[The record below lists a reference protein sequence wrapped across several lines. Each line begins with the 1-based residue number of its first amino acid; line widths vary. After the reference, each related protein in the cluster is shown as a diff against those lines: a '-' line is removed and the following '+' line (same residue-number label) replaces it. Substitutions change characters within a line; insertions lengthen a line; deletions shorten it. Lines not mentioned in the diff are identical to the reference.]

1 MTKSNTTAIVT
12 SIRPANLSK
21 EFASLEAKIRTG
33 MKAWETVGECLTKI
47 NENSYHTERGFK
59 TFESYVEMIFD
70 MTRDYAYK
78 IMRGYEIVKL
88 LKDAGFT
95 PAQMPVN
102 ESQVRPLT
110 TIKDNDDL
118 VAEIWDR
125 VVSSD
130 KKTTAKLV
138 KEIADELTG
147 KGTGKKDENTDEKG
161 ESDGESGGLTIVGGG
176 ENPDEAD
183 EIARLTHEL
192 AEARQRAATA
202 EAKLAAMESGEPRQL
217 TKLQREIVYAGFK
230 SLAKSAD
237 AATKKALT
245 QAKVEL
251 INS

>member
-1 MTKSNTTAIVT
+1 MTKANKTQTQIVT
-12 SIRPANLSK
+12 AIRPANLSK
-21 EFASLEAKIRTG
+21 EFASLENIVRTG
-33 MKAWETVGECLTKI
+33 MKAWEKVGEALAKI
-47 NENSYHTERGFK
+47 NENQYYKERGFK
-59 TFESYVEMIFD
+59 TFESYVETIFD

-118 VAEIWDR
+118 IAEIWDR

-138 KEIADELTG
+138 KEIADELMG
-147 KGTGKKDENTDEKG
+147 KTPSPELSPSPEPLPVPG
-161 ESDGESGGLTIVGGG
+161 
-176 ENPDEAD
+176 PDDDDLPDTSRED
-183 EIARLTHEL
+183 EIARLQHEL

-202 EAKLAAMESGEPRQL
+202 EAKLAAVESGAKITL
-217 TKLQREIVYAGFK
+217 TKLQREMLNAGFK
-230 SLAKSAD
+230 ALAKSAD
-237 AATKKALT
+237 KGMKQALT
-245 QAKVEL
+245 DAK
-251 INS
+251 NSLLK